1 MRESTY
7 TAAVRRLLPP
17 SVYALKLSLP
27 YTAGV
32 PDSWY
37 SGRGG
42 DLWVEYKYL
51 KHIPREVDL
60 VGNKNPIISRLQQQW
75 LTARASEGRSVA
87 VIVGCDGGGV
97 VLPDL
102 DWQELL
108 SKQEFLARIWTRQQ
122 IADWITARVM

>member
-1 MRESTY
+1 MKESAY
-7 TAAVRRLLPP
+7 TTAIGRLLPP
-17 SVYALKLSLP
+17 EVYALKLSLP

-60 VGNKNPIISRLQQQW
+60 IGGKDPILTRLQQRW
-75 LTARASEGRSVA
+75 LFNRHGEGRHVG
-87 VIVGCDGGGV
+87 VIVGCKEGGV

-102 DWQELL
+102 DWMEPL
-108 SKQEFLARIWTRQQ
+108 SKADFQQRIWSRRQV
-122 IADWITARVM
+122 ADWIVGHVT